1 VNNWILELEKLK
13 IKEKFSVEEWENR
26 GLNPSE
32 KSLCV
37 KLEKAFNDLLTNLIS
52 ATNIKKSDK
61 EIENLFEHYF
71 NKIKTDELDTEENE
85 FVVDYFDEIAKI
97 LNIPNINEK
106 LNIWTYGIEDYDH
119 EKAVKKLSEKVLL
132 DERKKH
138 EIIYTECKK
147 CKAQL
152 ETFILERDNS
162 FPSFEFDIIKC
173 LKCSELNLLDKGAGI
188 KRYRFLN
195 YELVEELPKQEFD
208 LPKALKRLEQLK
220 NNKNEGSC

>member
-1 VNNWILELEKLK
+1 VNNWVLELEKLK
-13 IKEKFSVEEWENR
+13 IKEKFSVKEWENR

-37 KLEKAFNDLLTNLIS
+37 TLEKSFNDLLTNLIS
-52 ATNIKKSDK
+52 ATNIKKSHK

-152 ETFILERDNS
+152 ETFILERDNT
-162 FPSFEFDIIKC
+162 FPSFEFDVIKC
-173 LKCSELNLLDKGAGI
+173 VKCSELNLLDKGSGI

-195 YELVEELPKQEFD
+195 YELVEELPKQEYD